1 MELKEKLELFAKE
14 DPFKDLTVADNKYFL
29 SLIKESFLHHIDG
42 CEEFKKWCIYFGVTK
57 KNLSKISSIHELPYV
72 PSSAFKAL
80 SLHSIEK
87 TNGKSVFSSGTSS
100 SKKSEIFLDTYTS
113 SNQKNMLANMLTNII
128 GPKRLDCFIFDSH
141 PKHSIQDKDLSGRV
155 AGMNGYLLAAK
166 SRAYILDSERIDDI
180 SQQTIKKLNDYIKK
194 NNPIYLIGYTFMLYQ
209 LLIEFKKRGVNFSLP
224 KGSKLVHFGGWKR
237 MQNLKVEKQELN
249 KDIIKIL
256 GMDIKNIYDIYG
268 FTEQLGTIYPSSGNN
283 YTKIPTQS
291 RVIVRDT
298 QSLLPVEDKIGFLQF
313 INPFPYSYPGIS
325 ILQDDLGLYDS
336 KSDSIHII
344 GRLSGSEERGCG
356 DTINYDERL

>member
-14 DPFKDLTVADNKYFL
+14 DPFRDLTSADDEYFL
-29 SLIKESFLHHIDG
+29 SLIKESFLHHING
-42 CEEFKKWCIYFGVTK
+42 CKEFKKWCQYFGVTK
-57 KNLSKISSIHELPYV
+57 ENLFKINSIYELPYV
-72 PSSAFKAL
+72 PSSAFKNL

-87 TNGKSVFSSGTSS
+87 INGKSVFSSGTAS
-100 SKKSEIFLDTYTS
+100 SKKSEIFLDTLTS

-141 PKHSIQDKDLSGRV
+141 PKHSIHDKDLSGRV

-180 SQQTIKKLNDYIKK
+180 SHQIIEKLHACIEK
-194 NNPIYLIGYTFMLYQ
+194 NRPIYLIGYTFMLYQ
-209 LLIEFKKRGVNFSLP
+209 ILIAFEKRGIKFTLP
-224 KGSKLVHFGGWKR
+224 NGSILVHFGGWKK
-237 MQNLKVEKQELN
+237 MQNLKVEKKELN
-249 KDIIKIL
+249 KIIARAL

-336 KSDSIHII
+336 KSNSLHII
-344 GRLSGSEERGCG
+344 GRLSGAEERGCG